1 MILIFMSEDQSI
13 TIVSYCNIL
22 MHKNKMVGEKLHRK
36 KLLLVILLSVFLF
49 VQFPYNFFFTFFL
62 EDMVSCSP

>member
-13 TIVSYCNIL
+13 TMASHFNIL

-49 VQFPYNFFFTFFL
+49 VQFPYNFFFTFFWKT
-62 EDMVSCSP
+62 